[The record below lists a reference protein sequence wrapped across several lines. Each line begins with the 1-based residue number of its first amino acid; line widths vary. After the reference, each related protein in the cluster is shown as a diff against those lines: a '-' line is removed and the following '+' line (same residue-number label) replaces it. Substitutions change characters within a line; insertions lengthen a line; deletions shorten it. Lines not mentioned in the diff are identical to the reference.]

1 MHLAMTSC
9 GSSSSTASRSCLA
22 CENSG
27 VASGGDLGDRF
38 DQGFQLRQAALA
50 AGARPEGAPRACSAQ
65 RAAGRARGWGRR
77 PRARGCRERRSG
89 GAGPGMGGGS
99 PRGAATGRSER
110 GCGAWHRE
118 GGRGRRGCRAAPVQR
133 PAARDRRRGSRRA
146 GIRCSNEGS
155 RGGGGS
161 RGGSGRN
168 QRPVPSPAARHRAA
182 LRFRLPCQVPAGGS
196 EPRRRVRAPSLR
208 RHGARPGRAWRP
220 GAVAACG
227 LTRFELIA
235 VEGLPEVRPGDDLGE
250 LISSRSK
257 LETGDVLVVAQ
268 KVVSKSE
275 GRLVNIRTV
284 TASDEAVRIASQLVA
299 SPDPRM
305 VQVVLDE
312 SVRVIRSERA
322 LITETR
328 HGFVCANGGVDHSN
342 VPGDAEPALL
352 PEDPDA
358 SANRL
363 RNRLREL
370 TRVTVG
376 VIISDTFGRPWRLGI
391 VNVALGVAG
400 LPALLALRGSL
411 DDDGKQLQ
419 ATVLAPADELAAA
432 AGLVMGK
439 TNRAPV
445 VIIRGSGLHG
455 NGTGRDLIRPA
466 AEDLFR

>member
-1 MHLAMTSC
+1 M
-9 GSSSSTASRSCLA
+9 
-22 CENSG
+22 
-27 VASGGDLGDRF
+27 
-38 DQGFQLRQAALA
+38 
-50 AGARPEGAPRACSAQ
+50 
-65 RAAGRARGWGRR
+65 
-77 PRARGCRERRSG
+77 
-89 GAGPGMGGGS
+89 
-99 PRGAATGRSER
+99 
-110 GCGAWHRE
+110 
-118 GGRGRRGCRAAPVQR
+118 
-133 PAARDRRRGSRRA
+133 
-146 GIRCSNEGS
+146 
-155 RGGGGS
+155 
-161 RGGSGRN
+161 
-168 QRPVPSPAARHRAA
+168 
-182 LRFRLPCQVPAGGS
+182 
-196 EPRRRVRAPSLR
+196 
-208 RHGARPGRAWRP
+208 
-220 GAVAACG
+220 
-227 LTRFELIA
+227 TRFELIA

-257 LETGDVLVVAQ
+257 LETGDILVVAQ

-275 GRLVNIRTV
+275 GRLVSLRTV
-284 TASDEAVRIASQLVA
+284 TASEEAVRIASRLVA

-312 SVRVIRSERA
+312 SVRVIRSERT

-342 VPGDAEPALL
+342 VPGDDELTLL

-370 TRVTVG
+370 ARVTVG
-376 VIISDTFGRPWRLGI
+376 VIVSDTFGRPWRLGI

-400 LPALLALRGSL
+400 LPALQDLRGSL
-411 DDDGKQLQ
+411 DDEGKPLQ

-445 VIIRGSGLHG
+445 VIIRGLALHG
-455 NGTGRDLIRPA
+455 SGKGRDLVRPA

>member
-1 MHLAMTSC
+1 
-9 GSSSSTASRSCLA
+9 
-22 CENSG
+22 
-27 VASGGDLGDRF
+27 V
-38 DQGFQLRQAALA
+38 
-50 AGARPEGAPRACSAQ
+50 
-65 RAAGRARGWGRR
+65 
-77 PRARGCRERRSG
+77 
-89 GAGPGMGGGS
+89 
-99 PRGAATGRSER
+99 
-110 GCGAWHRE
+110 
-118 GGRGRRGCRAAPVQR
+118 
-133 PAARDRRRGSRRA
+133 
-146 GIRCSNEGS
+146 
-155 RGGGGS
+155 
-161 RGGSGRN
+161 
-168 QRPVPSPAARHRAA
+168 
-182 LRFRLPCQVPAGGS
+182 
-196 EPRRRVRAPSLR
+196 
-208 RHGARPGRAWRP
+208 
-220 GAVAACG
+220 
-227 LTRFELIA
+227 TRFELIA
-235 VEGLPEVRPGDDLGE
+235 VEGLPEVRPGDDLGA

-275 GRLVNIRTV
+275 GRLVSLRTV
-284 TASDEAVRIASQLVA
+284 TASEEAVRIASRLVA

-342 VPGDAEPALL
+342 VPGDDELTLL

-370 TRVTVG
+370 TRATVG
-376 VIISDTFGRPWRLGI
+376 VIVSDTFGRPWRLGI

-400 LPALLALRGSL
+400 LPALLDLRGSL
-411 DDDGKQLQ
+411 DDEGKPLQ

-445 VIIRGSGLHG
+445 VIIRGLALNGSGK
-455 NGTGRDLIRPA
+455 GRDLIRPA